1 MDLYRVVTATGD
13 ITKPTA
19 SESAKEFLDH
29 ALRDFD
35 KFQNTNH
42 DSKLKNKLVELSAE
56 IYKLQDSNY
65 RLRWTEDILTIRCRL
80 F

>member
-35 KFQNTNH
+35 KFVFI
-42 DSKLKNKLVELSAE
+42 KLKASRVTTLIS
-56 IYKLQDSNY
+56 
-65 RLRWTEDILTIRCRL
+65 
-80 F
+80 